1 MKPPASR
8 ISIVLPSILFFLLCA
23 SAAES
28 ASDQI
33 VGRWRSVETSK
44 GGMGAMYE
52 FHANGT
58 FDYSPGAVVEMPW
71 RIEND
76 ELVLP
81 PGTAG
86 GPVQKKT
93 IVWLGENKVQFIE
106 GGSNEELTRS
116 GDRSDVGNPIIGE
129 WIGTREMS
137 GRKLEMHWF
146 FYPEGKGLFLLP
158 FLSQH
163 GHYTISNSSL
173 EIEMPN
179 SSPVDFK
186 FQVEGEVLTLV
197 KLEGRV
203 ESRFA
208 RY

>member
-1 MKPPASR
+1 
-8 ISIVLPSILFFLLCA
+8 
-23 SAAES
+23 
-28 ASDQI
+28 
-33 VGRWRSVETSK
+33 
-44 GGMGAMYE
+44 
-52 FHANGT
+52 
-58 FDYSPGAVVEMPW
+58 
-71 RIEND
+71 
-76 ELVLP
+76 
-81 PGTAG
+81 
-86 GPVQKKT
+86 VQKKT

-116 GDRSDVGNPIIGE
+116 GDRSDAGNPIIGE

-163 GHYTISNSSL
+163 GHFTIRNSSL

-197 KLEGRV
+197 RLEGSV

-208 RY
+208 PY